1 MRHENT
7 HFKCIFLSTLLWAQ
21 KIMNVLAL
29 NIMSIFTYTRTLG
42 SIVDLASEKAAI
54 VRYQY
59 YIDIINTLH
68 LPYKVNEN
76 VSHRPNIY
84 PEFYYCLYFSQTRF
98 LSNSSHVL
106 NCPACR
112 WQATDFR
119 QTTLDQWDQRSIKHN
134 MPFIG
139 VFTQKNIPTFTW

>member
-84 PEFYYCLYFSQTRF
+84 PEFYYCLYFSHIFR
-98 LSNSSHVL
+98 LKIIRDEVAAISL
-106 NCPACR
+106 CR
-112 WQATDFR
+112 YTHTWLATNLY
-119 QTTLDQWDQRSIKHN
+119 TSYL
-134 MPFIG
+134 
-139 VFTQKNIPTFTW
+139 

>member
-1 MRHENT
+1 
-7 HFKCIFLSTLLWAQ
+7 
-21 KIMNVLAL
+21 MNVLAL

-84 PEFYYCLYFSQTRF
+84 PEFYYCLYFSHIFR
-98 LSNSSHVL
+98 LKIIRDEVAAISL
-106 NCPACR
+106 CR
-112 WQATDFR
+112 YTHMAGNKSLHILLVKYYIM
-119 QTTLDQWDQRSIKHN
+119 TTLIDRVV
-134 MPFIG
+134 G
-139 VFTQKNIPTFTW
+139 GGEAG